1 MDSCLH
7 NTVSCWAEIEN
18 CVRALIVIP
27 DEQCGAMVRLWEK
40 QITER
45 LEGASGHDLVQLLFA
60 EQNELEQIAQDEI

>member
-1 MDSCLH
+1 M
-7 NTVSCWAEIEN
+7 
-18 CVRALIVIP
+18 CVCVCALIVIP

-60 EQNELEQIAQDEI
+60 EQNELEQIAQDGLLRIASWVLKQSPSA

>member
-1 MDSCLH
+1 M
-7 NTVSCWAEIEN
+7 
-18 CVRALIVIP
+18 RALIVIP

-60 EQNELEQIAQDEI
+60 EQNELEQMAQDEI

>member
-1 MDSCLH
+1 M
-7 NTVSCWAEIEN
+7 
-18 CVRALIVIP
+18 CVCVCALIVIP

-60 EQNELEQIAQDEI
+60 EQNELEQMAQDEI